1 MDGFHDT
8 KNLSDDVDTWNKF
21 RWNELICNDK
31 NQMDLQPDLDTNGL
45 NASSLAA
52 TNLHT
57 SISAKVA
64 PINANVIF
72 EQH

>member
-52 TNLHT
+52 TNLH
-57 SISAKVA
+57 
-64 PINANVIF
+64 
-72 EQH
+72 